1 MSKNALSLRL
11 RDAWRV
17 LQGKPIKYTSS
28 LGGLK
33 GNAQTSN
40 WILSKADELFIHG
53 QIETISKSK
62 QPIIVIGGKDSRLL
76 YAVVAW
82 KDKSQVLDI
91 VIDQASN
98 FNHGGNVFALPFIEN
113 DESIRLHNVVDLS
126 GLKFC
131 EKSPP
136 GLVILNQ
143 ELPAPMLEEIL
154 EHAKNAGCESFL
166 GWGYSTQAHA
176 IMQVVH
182 KHLTV
187 ESSDNLWRIEF
198 SKPEKLDPNESTS
211 RSPCP
216 QLRVISDDREGL
228 VSIVIPAYES
238 RPYIQEAFDDIALQT
253 YKNWEL
259 LVVED
264 AAPNSI
270 VDLVVAFQQKVPHN
284 RVVFHRKE
292 HNSGAS
298 STRNVA
304 MKMAQGQYIS
314 FLDSD
319 DRWLPDHLSRKV
331 NLLSQS
337 RADIVYSGVDMFD
350 SDSGRSEFIWGPNSE
365 ELDHFPNSLFIRNFI
380 QPSGVLIRQSV
391 VEDVGLFDESIFL
404 VEDYDYWLR
413 SVRQGKI
420 FVYDPKVTTRY
431 RKNHASAST
440 TGRMVLCYDGVARV
454 AFRNGDLLKDVEFRK
469 HVLTKHLVT
478 AAFGHLGYAQSSHN
492 RCSPKIGYDLLKLA
506 CSIDETK
513 WDAKRWA
520 HRAWLAMNSGTIPAV
535 RGIFR
540 KQYRTVRHIPVDL
553 NSLCKAA

>member
-1 MSKNALSLRL
+1 MSNKVLSLRL

-17 LQGKPIKYTSS
+17 LQGKPTKYTTNSGVLQGNVQLSS
-28 LGGLK
+28 W
-33 GNAQTSN
+33 S
-40 WILSKADELFIHG
+40 LSKADELFIRG
-53 QIETISKSK
+53 WIEAAAKSLK
-62 QPIIVIGGKDSRLL
+62 PILVIGGKDARLL
-76 YAVVAW
+76 YAAVAW
-82 KDKSQVLDI
+82 KDKNQLLEIVVDQVT
-91 VIDQASN
+91 S
-98 FNHGGNVFALPFIEN
+98 FNHGGNVFALPFVE
-113 DESIRLHNVVDLS
+113 DDQSIKIQNVVDLS
-126 GLKFC
+126 ALTFD
-131 EKSPP
+131 EKNPP

-143 ELPAPMLEEIL
+143 ELPAPMLDSIL
-154 EHAKNAGCESFL
+154 TQAKNAGCESFL

-182 KHLTV
+182 QRSTV
-187 ESSDNLWRIEF
+187 ESSDNLWRIDF
-198 SKPEKLDPNESTS
+198 SETEEIGSNESTTN
-211 RSPCP
+211 SPRP
-216 QLRVISDDREGL
+216 QFRVISDDHEGL

-270 VDLVVAFQQKVPHN
+270 EDLVIAFQQRVPQN

-292 HNSGAS
+292 FNSGAS

-304 MKMAQGQYIS
+304 MKMARGQYTA

-331 NLLSQS
+331 NLLTQS
-337 RADIVYSGVDMFD
+337 CADIVYSGVDMFD
-350 SDSGRSEFIWGPNSE
+350 SDTGRTEFIWGPNSE
-365 ELDHFPNSLFIRNFI
+365 ELNHFPNSLFIRNFI

-454 AFRNGDLLKDVEFRK
+454 TLKNGDLLKDVDFRN

-513 WDAKRWA
+513 WDAKLWTQ
-520 HRAWLAMNSGTIPAV
+520 RAWLAMNSGTIPAV

-553 NSLCKAA
+553 NTLSKAA

>member
-1 MSKNALSLRL
+1 MSNKVLSLRL

-17 LQGKPIKYTSS
+17 LQGKPTKYTSS
-28 LGGLK
+28 SGVLLGNVQL
-33 GNAQTSN
+33 SS
-40 WILSKADELFIHG
+40 WSLSKADEVFIHG
-53 QIETISKSK
+53 WIEAAAKSLK
-62 QPIIVIGGKDSRLL
+62 PILVIGGKDSRLL
-76 YAVVAW
+76 YAAVAW
-82 KDKSQVLDI
+82 KDKNQLLEI
-91 VIDQASN
+91 VIDQVTS
-98 FNHGGNVFALPFIEN
+98 FNHSGNVFALPFVE
-113 DESIRLHNVVDLS
+113 DDQSIKIQNVVDLS
-126 GLKFC
+126 ALTFD
-131 EKSPP
+131 EKNPP

-143 ELPAPMLEEIL
+143 ELPAPMLERIL
-154 EHAKNAGCESFL
+154 AQAKNAGCESFL

-176 IMQVVH
+176 TMQVVH
-182 KHLTV
+182 KHSTV
-187 ESSDNLWRIEF
+187 ESSDNFWRIEF
-198 SKPEKLDPNESTS
+198 SETEKIDPNESTTN
-211 RSPCP
+211 SPRP

-270 VDLVVAFQQKVPHN
+270 EDLVVAFQQKVPNN

-292 HNSGAS
+292 YNSGAS

-304 MKMAQGQYIS
+304 MKMAQGEYIA

-350 SDSGRSEFIWGPNSE
+350 SDTGRSEFIWGPNSE
-365 ELDHFPNSLFIRNFI
+365 ELNHFPNSLFIRNFI

-454 AFRNGDLLKDVEFRK
+454 AFKNGDLLKDVEFRN

-478 AAFGHLGYAQSSHN
+478 AAFGHLGYVQSSHN
-492 RCSPKIGYDLLKLA
+492 RCNPKIGYDLLKLA
-506 CSIDETK
+506 CSIDESK

-520 HRAWLAMNSGTIPAV
+520 QRAWLAMNSGTIPAV

-553 NSLCKAA
+553 NSLSKAA